1 MSAVSEIMSKGAVT
15 VGLEHGTTALEIASA
30 MIKGRAGAVIVVNA
44 EGRAA
49 GIITERDLLKK
60 VAAKNV
66 KPDQVRA
73 EEIMSS
79 PLVTVKAY
87 DSVDTA
93 ANLMSRNKVKRLP
106 VIEDDG
112 SLAGMIS
119 AADIAKKL
127 AKILADDQSR
137 YRSFNSMLDL

>member
-1 MSAVSEIMSKGAVT
+1 MSAVSEIMSRGVASID
-15 VGLEHGTTALEIASA
+15 LSPGTSALDVASA
-30 MIKGRAGAVIVVNA
+30 MVRSRTGAIIVVKA
-44 EGRAA
+44 GRPA

-60 VAAKNV
+60 VAARNIKPAEV
-66 KPDQVRA
+66 KA

-93 ANLMSRNKVKRLP
+93 AGLMSRNRIKRLP
-106 VIEDDG
+106 VTEDDG

-119 AADIAKKL
+119 TMDIAKKL

-137 YRSFNSMLDL
+137 YRPLRQALEL

>member
-1 MSAVSEIMSKGAVT
+1 MSAVSEIMSRGVASID
-15 VGLEHGTTALEIASA
+15 LSPGTSALDVASA
-30 MIKGRAGAVIVVNA
+30 MVRGRTGAIIAVKAG
-44 EGRAA
+44 RPA

-60 VAAKNV
+60 VAARNTKPAEV
-66 KPDQVRA
+66 KA
-73 EEIMSS
+73 EEIMST

-93 ANLMSRNKVKRLP
+93 VGLMSRNRIKRLP
-106 VIEDDG
+106 VTEDDG

-137 YRSFNSMLDL
+137 YRPLRQVLEL

>member
-1 MSAVSEIMSKGAVT
+1 MSAVSEIMSRGVASID
-15 VGLEHGTTALEIASA
+15 LSSGTSALDVASA
-30 MIKGRAGAVIVVNA
+30 MVRGRTGAIIAFKAG
-44 EGRAA
+44 RPA

-60 VAAKNV
+60 VAARNIKPAEV
-66 KPDQVRA
+66 KA

-93 ANLMSRNKVKRLP
+93 AGLMSRNRIKRLP
-106 VIEDDG
+106 VTEDDG

-119 AADIAKKL
+119 TMDIAKKL

-137 YRSFNSMLDL
+137 YRPLRQALEL

>member
-1 MSAVSEIMSKGAVT
+1 M
-15 VGLEHGTTALEIASA
+15 
-30 MIKGRAGAVIVVNA
+30 
-44 EGRAA
+44 
-49 GIITERDLLKK
+49 LKK
-60 VAAKNV
+60 VAARNTKPAEV
-66 KPDQVRA
+66 KA
-73 EEIMSS
+73 EEIMST

-93 ANLMSRNKVKRLP
+93 VGLMSRNRIKRLP
-106 VIEDDG
+106 VTEDDG

-137 YRSFNSMLDL
+137 YRPLRQVLEL